1 MPATNKTS
9 DAGKRRASAARPAAG
24 LTHGQQVDILAAVL
38 ALAGVALGL
47 LLLSSSNSA
56 PAKWLVTGLAQL
68 VGWGKYLIPPA
79 LLGFA
84 ALLVAHHFSDVQPPV
99 LLERTSGAMLLFFG
113 LLAVSHY
120 VQFATAVESRT
131 LAAAGSAGGYVGAW
145 LAMFLVDRVGQI
157 GSAVVLLGWLLVAV
171 FMVSGATAA
180 DVWKGTRAFW
190 AFVTKRS
197 DRRELSG
204 AADTELPAPPQQL
217 PLPAVPDASA
227 EAATKRRVRPTA
239 AKPADALATAQ
250 DPATAVPA
258 ARKPAAKPGRKPA
271 VPAAPATESE
281 VQFASTYSGGADWAL
296 PPIAEILDPGTVA
309 VADEEFDEQR
319 SHLIEETLESFGA
332 PARVVEVNR
341 GPTVTQY
348 GVEPDFMPA
357 RGGKRTK
364 VKVNKISALAGDL
377 ALALAAPSIRIQAP
391 VPGKGFVGIEVP
403 NKHGTVVALRDSMET
418 PEYRKVK
425 SSLALAF
432 GQDVSGRAVCAD
444 LTTMPH
450 LLIAGT
456 TGSGKSVCVNGI
468 ITSLL
473 LNNTPDQLRILMVDP
488 KRVELTT
495 YNGIPHL
502 LAPVVTDLER
512 VVKSLQWVAREME
525 NRYTK
530 FAQFGARNIVD
541 FNAKAPARDEHLLP
555 YWVVII
561 DELADLMMLAPDEV
575 ERLLARLAQMAR
587 ATGIHLMIATQ
598 RPSVDVVT
606 GLIKANFP
614 ARIAFAVASSI
625 DSRVILDHSGAE
637 QLLGRGDMLFLA
649 PDASAPQRIQGVFV
663 SDAEIQKLVAYW
675 REQDRERE
683 AGKLRKLGLLPGIQP
698 EEPVPAVP
706 WEQNDEPAVPTDQ
719 DDLYSQALTVV
730 RESRKASISLLQR
743 RLRVGYTR
751 AAKLIDALEEAGVV
765 GPAKPG
771 AQQREV
777 TDFSEEAQLDDQLGA
792 AL

>member
-1 MPATNKTS
+1 MPDSNKTNG
-9 DAGKRRASAARPAAG
+9 AGKRRASAAKAAAG
-24 LTHGQQVDILAAVL
+24 LTRRQQADILAGVL
-38 ALAGVALGL
+38 ALAGLALGL

-56 PAKWLVTGLAQL
+56 PAQWLVTGLAQL
-68 VGWGKYLIPPA
+68 VGWGKYLVPVA
-79 LLGFA
+79 LLGTA
-84 ALLVAHHFSDVQPPV
+84 ALLVAPHFSEVQPQV
-99 LLERTSGAMLLFFG
+99 QAERAGGAVMLFFG
-113 LLAVSHY
+113 LLALSHF
-120 VQFATAVESRT
+120 VQFVPEVRSWE

-145 LAMFLVDRVGQI
+145 LAIILAERVGQL
-157 GSAVVLLGWLLVAV
+157 GSAVVLLGWLLVAA
-171 FMVSGATAA
+171 FMVSGAAGAKAWARVGAVFAA
-180 DVWKGTRAFW
+180 RAGGQS
-190 AFVTKRS
+190 A
-197 DRRELSG
+197 L
-204 AADTELPAPPQQL
+204 AAAAQPEPPVQL
-217 PLPAVPDASA
+217 PLPKVPDAIA
-227 EAATKRRVRPTA
+227 ETATKRRVRPA
-239 AKPADALATAQ
+239 VPKPAEALPDANAETATKRR
-250 DPATAVPA
+250 V
-258 ARKPAAKPGRKPA
+258 RPA
-271 VPAAPATESE
+271 VPKPATVAAAATEPE
-281 VQFASTYSGGADWAL
+281 AQFTQAYTGGADWAL
-296 PPIAEILDPGTVA
+296 PSISEILDPGTVA
-309 VADEEFDEQR
+309 VADDEYDEQR
-319 SHLIEETLESFGA
+319 ARLIEETLESFGA

-364 VKVNKISALAGDL
+364 VKVNKISSLAGDL
-377 ALALAAPSIRIQAP
+377 ALALAAPSIRVQAP

-418 PEYRKVK
+418 PEYKKVK

-473 LNNTPDQLRILMVDP
+473 LNNTPKQLRILMVDP
-488 KRVELTT
+488 KRVELTI

-512 VVKSLQWVAREME
+512 VVKSLQWIAREME

-541 FNAKAPARDEHLLP
+541 FNAKAPAKDEELLP

-683 AGKLRKLGLLPGIQP
+683 AGKLRKLGLLASAQP
-698 EEPVPAVP
+698 VEPPPAVP
-706 WEQNDEPAVPTDQ
+706 WEQSEEVAAPADQ
-719 DDLYSQALTVV
+719 DDLYAQALTVV
-730 RESRKASISLLQR
+730 REARKASISLLQR

-751 AAKLIDALEEAGVV
+751 AAKLIDALEEAGMV

-777 TDFSEEAQLDDQLGA
+777 TDFGEEALLEDQPGA
-792 AL
+792 PL

>member
-1 MPATNKTS
+1 MPASNKTS
-9 DAGKRRASAARPAAG
+9 DAGKRRSSAARPAAG
-24 LTHGQQVDILAAVL
+24 LTRGQQVDILAAVL

-56 PAKWLVTGLAQL
+56 PVKWLVTGLAQL
-68 VGWGKYLIPPA
+68 VGWGKYLIPVA
-79 LLGFA
+79 LLGLA
-84 ALLVAHHFSDVQPPV
+84 ALLVAPHFSDVQPPV
-99 LLERTSGAMLLFFG
+99 LAERAGGAVLLFFG
-113 LLAVSHY
+113 LLALSHY
-120 VQFATAVESRT
+120 AHFANAVESRT
-131 LAAAGSAGGYVGAW
+131 LAAAGRAGGYVGAL

-157 GSAVVLLGWLLVAV
+157 GSAVVLAGWLLVAA

-180 DVWKGTRAFW
+180 QVLQRMRAMRVF
-190 AFVTKRS
+190 AAQRS
-197 DRRELSG
+197 NRSG
-204 AADTELPAPPQQL
+204 AATAPDAALPAPPLQL
-217 PLPAVPDASA
+217 PLPSVPDASA
-227 EAATKRRVRPTA
+227 ETPTKRRVRPTVN
-239 AKPADALATAQ
+239 KPADALPTTAQ
-250 DPATAVPA
+250 TPATAVPA
-258 ARKPAAKPGRKPA
+258 AHKPAAKPGRKPA
-271 VPAAPATESE
+271 TTAVPATEPE
-281 VQFASTYSGGADWAL
+281 VQFASTYTGADWAL

-357 RGGKRTK
+357 RAGKRTK

-403 NKHGTVVALRDSMET
+403 NKHSTVVALRDSMET

-512 VVKSLQWVAREME
+512 VVKSLQWIAREME
-525 NRYTK
+525 NRYSK

-541 FNAKAPARDEHLLP
+541 FNAKAPARDEHKLP

-587 ATGIHLMIATQ
+587 ATGIHLLIATQ

-683 AGKLRKLGLLPGIQP
+683 AGKLRKLGLLPGAQP
-698 EEPVPAVP
+698 EELAPAVP
-706 WEQNDEPAVPTDQ
+706 WEQNEEPAVPTDQ
-719 DDLYSQALTVV
+719 DDLYAQAQTVV
-730 RESRKASISLLQR
+730 REARKASISLLQR

-751 AAKLIDALEEAGVV
+751 AAKLIDALEENGVV

-777 TDFSEEAQLDDQLGA
+777 TDFGEEAQLDDQLDA

>member
-1 MPATNKTS
+1 MPASNKTS
-9 DAGKRRASAARPAAG
+9 DAGKRRSSAARPAAG
-24 LTHGQQVDILAAVL
+24 LTRGQQVDILAAVL

-47 LLLSSSNSA
+47 VLLSSSNSA
-56 PAKWLVTGLAQL
+56 PVKWLVTGLAQL
-68 VGWGKYLIPPA
+68 VGWGKYLIPVA
-79 LLGFA
+79 LLGLA
-84 ALLVAHHFSDVQPPV
+84 ALLVAPHFSDVQPPV
-99 LLERTSGAMLLFFG
+99 LAERAGGAVLLFFG
-113 LLAVSHY
+113 LLALSHY
-120 VQFATAVESRT
+120 AQFANAVESRT
-131 LAAAGSAGGYVGAW
+131 LAAAGSAGGYMGAL

-157 GSAVVLLGWLLVAV
+157 GSAVVLAGWLLVAA

-180 DVWKGTRAFW
+180 QVLQRMRAMRAF
-190 AFVTKRS
+190 AAQRS
-197 DRRELSG
+197 NRSG
-204 AADTELPAPPQQL
+204 AATAPDAALPAPPLQL
-217 PLPAVPDASA
+217 PLPSVPDASA
-227 EAATKRRVRPTA
+227 ETATKRRVRPPVN
-239 AKPADALATAQ
+239 KPADALPTTAQ
-250 DPATAVPA
+250 TPATAVPA
-258 ARKPAAKPGRKPA
+258 AHKPAAKPGRKPA
-271 VPAAPATESE
+271 TTAVPATEPE
-281 VQFASTYSGGADWAL
+281 VQFASTYTGADWAL

-309 VADEEFDEQR
+309 VADEAFDEQR

-357 RGGKRTK
+357 RAGKRTK

-403 NKHGTVVALRDSMET
+403 NKHSTVVALRDSMET

-512 VVKSLQWVAREME
+512 VVKSLQWIAREME
-525 NRYTK
+525 NRYSK

-541 FNAKAPARDEHLLP
+541 FNAKAPARDEHKLP

-587 ATGIHLMIATQ
+587 ATGIHLLIATQ

-683 AGKLRKLGLLPGIQP
+683 AAKLRKLGLLPGAQP
-698 EEPVPAVP
+698 EELAPAVP
-706 WEQNDEPAVPTDQ
+706 WEQNEEPAVPTDQ
-719 DDLYSQALTVV
+719 DDLYAQAQTVV
-730 RESRKASISLLQR
+730 REARKASISLLQR

-751 AAKLIDALEEAGVV
+751 AAKLIDALEENGVV

-777 TDFSEEAQLDDQLGA
+777 TDFGEEAQLDDQLDA

>member
-1 MPATNKTS
+1 MPDSNKTNG
-9 DAGKRRASAARPAAG
+9 AGKRRASAAKAAAG
-24 LTHGQQVDILAAVL
+24 LTRRQQADILAGVL
-38 ALAGVALGL
+38 ALAGLALGL

-56 PAKWLVTGLAQL
+56 PAQWLVTGLAQL
-68 VGWGKYLIPPA
+68 VGWGKYLVPVA
-79 LLGFA
+79 LLGTA
-84 ALLVAHHFSDVQPPV
+84 VLLVAPHFSEVQPQV
-99 LLERTSGAMLLFFG
+99 QAERASGAVMLFFG
-113 LLAVSHY
+113 LLALSHF
-120 VQFATAVESRT
+120 VQFVPEVRSWE

-145 LAMFLVDRVGQI
+145 LAIILAERVGQL
-157 GSAVVLLGWLLVAV
+157 GSAVVLLGWLLVAA
-171 FMVSGATAA
+171 FLVSGATAA
-180 DVWKGTRAFW
+180 QAWQRVRAVF
-190 AFVTKRS
+190 
-197 DRRELSG
+197 
-204 AADTELPAPPQQL
+204 AARAGGQSALAAAAQPEPPVQL
-217 PLPAVPDASA
+217 PLPKVPDAIA
-227 EAATKRRVRPTA
+227 ETATKRRVRPA
-239 AKPADALATAQ
+239 VPKPAS
-250 DPATAVPA
+250 VA
-258 ARKPAAKPGRKPA
+258 AA
-271 VPAAPATESE
+271 ATEPE
-281 VQFASTYSGGADWAL
+281 AQFTQAYTGGADWAL
-296 PPIAEILDPGTVA
+296 PSISEILDPGTVA
-309 VADEEFDEQR
+309 VADDEYDEQR
-319 SHLIEETLESFGA
+319 ARLIEETLESFGA

-364 VKVNKISALAGDL
+364 VKVNKISSLAGDL
-377 ALALAAPSIRIQAP
+377 ALALAAPSIRVQAP

-418 PEYRKVK
+418 PEYKKVK

-473 LNNTPDQLRILMVDP
+473 LNNTPKQLRILMVDP
-488 KRVELTT
+488 KRVELTI

-512 VVKSLQWVAREME
+512 VVKSLQWIAREME

-541 FNAKAPARDEHLLP
+541 FNAKAPAKDEELLP

-683 AGKLRKLGLLPGIQP
+683 AGKLRKLGLLASAQP
-698 EEPVPAVP
+698 VEPPPAVP
-706 WEQNDEPAVPTDQ
+706 WEQSEEVAAPADQ
-719 DDLYSQALTVV
+719 DDLYAQALTVV
-730 RESRKASISLLQR
+730 REARKASISLLQR

-751 AAKLIDALEEAGVV
+751 AAKLIDALEEAGMV

-777 TDFSEEAQLDDQLGA
+777 TDFGEEALLEDQPGA
-792 AL
+792 PL

>member
-1 MPATNKTS
+1 MPDSNKTNG
-9 DAGKRRASAARPAAG
+9 AGKRRASAAKAAAG
-24 LTHGQQVDILAAVL
+24 LTRRQQADILAGVL
-38 ALAGVALGL
+38 ALAGLALGL

-56 PAKWLVTGLAQL
+56 PAQWLVTGLAQL
-68 VGWGKYLIPPA
+68 VGWGKYLVPVA
-79 LLGFA
+79 LLGTA
-84 ALLVAHHFSDVQPPV
+84 ALLVAPHFSEVQPQV
-99 LLERTSGAMLLFFG
+99 QAERASGAVMLFFG
-113 LLAVSHY
+113 LLALSHF
-120 VQFATAVESRT
+120 VQFVPEVRSWE

-145 LAMFLVDRVGQI
+145 LAIILAERVGQL
-157 GSAVVLLGWLLVAV
+157 GSAVVLLGWLLVAA

-180 DVWKGTRAFW
+180 QAWQRVRAVF
-190 AFVTKRS
+190 AVRAGGQS
-197 DRRELSG
+197 AL
-204 AADTELPAPPQQL
+204 AAAAQPEPPVQL
-217 PLPAVPDASA
+217 PLPKVPDANA
-227 EAATKRRVRPTA
+227 ETATKRRVRPA
-239 AKPADALATAQ
+239 VPKPATVAAAANEPEALFTQAYT
-250 DPATAVPA
+250 
-258 ARKPAAKPGRKPA
+258 
-271 VPAAPATESE
+271 
-281 VQFASTYSGGADWAL
+281 GGADWAL
-296 PPIAEILDPGTVA
+296 PSISEILDPGTVA
-309 VADEEFDEQR
+309 VADDEYDEQR
-319 SHLIEETLESFGA
+319 ARLIEETLESFGA

-364 VKVNKISALAGDL
+364 VKVNKISSLAGDL
-377 ALALAAPSIRIQAP
+377 ALALAAPSIRVQAP

-418 PEYRKVK
+418 PEYKKVK

-473 LNNTPDQLRILMVDP
+473 LNNTPKQLRILMVDP
-488 KRVELTT
+488 KRVELTI

-512 VVKSLQWVAREME
+512 VVKSLQWIAREME

-541 FNAKAPARDEHLLP
+541 FNAKAPAKDEELLP

-683 AGKLRKLGLLPGIQP
+683 AGKLRKLGLLASAQP
-698 EEPVPAVP
+698 VEPPPAVP
-706 WEQNDEPAVPTDQ
+706 WEQSEEVAAPADQ
-719 DDLYSQALTVV
+719 DDLYAQALTVV
-730 RESRKASISLLQR
+730 REARKASISLLQR

-751 AAKLIDALEEAGVV
+751 AAKLIDALEEAGMV

-777 TDFSEEAQLDDQLGA
+777 TDFGEEALLEDQPGA
-792 AL
+792 PL

>member
-1 MPATNKTS
+1 M
-9 DAGKRRASAARPAAG
+9 
-24 LTHGQQVDILAAVL
+24 DILAAVL

-56 PAKWLVTGLAQL
+56 PAKWLVAGLAQL
-68 VGWGKYLIPPA
+68 VGWGKYLIPLA
-79 LLGFA
+79 LLGIA
-84 ALLVAHHFSDVQPPV
+84 ALLVAPHFSDVQPPV
-99 LLERTSGAMLLFFG
+99 LVERASGAVLLFFG
-113 LLAVSHY
+113 LLALSHY

-145 LAMFLVDRVGQI
+145 LAMFLVDRVGRI
-157 GSAVVLLGWLLVAV
+157 GSAVVLLGWLLVAA
-171 FMVSGATAA
+171 FMVSSATLAQVVQFMHA
-180 DVWKGTRAFW
+180 VWS
-190 AFVTKRS
+190 FVSRRS
-197 DRRELSG
+197 DHSARSG
-204 AADTELPAPPQQL
+204 AAHAGLPEPPLQL
-217 PLPAVPDASA
+217 PLPTVPDACA
-227 EAATKRRVRPTA
+227 ETATKRRVRPTA
-239 AKPADALATAQ
+239 AKPADALPATAQ
-250 DPATAVPA
+250 DPETAVPA

-271 VPAAPATESE
+271 TTAATESE
-281 VQFASTYSGGADWAL
+281 AQFASTYSGGADWAL

-319 SHLIEETLESFGA
+319 SHLIEETLELLGA

-357 RGGKRTK
+357 RAGKRTK

-377 ALALAAPSIRIQAP
+377 ALALAASSIRIQAP

-418 PEYRKVK
+418 HEYRMVK
-425 SSLALAF
+425 SSLKLAL
-432 GQDVSGRAVCAD
+432 GQNVSGRAVCAD
-444 LTTMPH
+444 LTAMPH

-456 TGSGKSVCVNGI
+456 TGSGKTMCVNGI

-512 VVKSLQWVAREME
+512 VVKSLQWIAREME

-698 EEPVPAVP
+698 EEPAPAVP

-777 TDFSEEAQLDDQLGA
+777 TDFGEEAHLDDQPGA

>member
-1 MPATNKTS
+1 MPDSNKTNG
-9 DAGKRRASAARPAAG
+9 AGKRRASAAIAAAG
-24 LTHGQQVDILAAVL
+24 LTRRQQADILAGVL
-38 ALAGVALGL
+38 ALAGLVLGL

-56 PAKWLVTGLAQL
+56 PAQWLVTGLAQL
-68 VGWGKYLIPPA
+68 VGWGKYLVPVA
-79 LLGFA
+79 LLGTA
-84 ALLVAHHFSDVQPPV
+84 VLLVAPHFSEVQPQV
-99 LLERTSGAMLLFFG
+99 QAERASGAVMLFFG
-113 LLAVSHY
+113 LLALSHF
-120 VQFATAVESRT
+120 VQFVPEVRSWE
-131 LAAAGSAGGYVGAW
+131 LAGAGSAGGYVGAW
-145 LAMFLVDRVGQI
+145 LAIILAERVGQL
-157 GSAVVLLGWLLVAV
+157 GSAVVLLGWLLVAA

-180 DVWKGTRAFW
+180 QAWQRVRAVF
-190 AFVTKRS
+190 
-197 DRRELSG
+197 
-204 AADTELPAPPQQL
+204 AARAGGQSALAAAAQPEPPVQL
-217 PLPAVPDASA
+217 PLPKVPDAVA
-227 EAATKRRVRPTA
+227 ETATKRRVRPA
-239 AKPADALATAQ
+239 VSKPAEALPDANAETATKRR
-250 DPATAVPA
+250 V
-258 ARKPAAKPGRKPA
+258 RPA
-271 VPAAPATESE
+271 VPKPASVAAAANEPEA
-281 VQFASTYSGGADWAL
+281 QFTQAYTGGADWAL
-296 PPIAEILDPGTVA
+296 PSISEILDPGTVA
-309 VADEEFDEQR
+309 VADDEYDEQR
-319 SHLIEETLESFGA
+319 ARLIEETLESFGA

-364 VKVNKISALAGDL
+364 VKVNKISSLAGDL
-377 ALALAAPSIRIQAP
+377 ALALAAPSIRVQAP

-418 PEYRKVK
+418 PEYKKVK

-468 ITSLL
+468 ISSLL
-473 LNNTPDQLRILMVDP
+473 LNNTPKQLRILMVDP
-488 KRVELTT
+488 KRVELTI

-512 VVKSLQWVAREME
+512 VVKSLQWIAREME

-541 FNAKAPARDEHLLP
+541 FNAKAPAKDEELLP

-683 AGKLRKLGLLPGIQP
+683 AGKLRKLGLLASAQP
-698 EEPVPAVP
+698 VEPPPAVP
-706 WEQNDEPAVPTDQ
+706 WEQSEEVAAPADQ
-719 DDLYSQALTVV
+719 DDLYAQALTVV
-730 RESRKASISLLQR
+730 REARKASISLLQR

-751 AAKLIDALEEAGVV
+751 AAKLIDALEEAGMV

-777 TDFSEEAQLDDQLGA
+777 TDFGEEALLEDQPGA
-792 AL
+792 PL

>member
-1 MPATNKTS
+1 
-9 DAGKRRASAARPAAG
+9 
-24 LTHGQQVDILAAVL
+24 LTRGQQVDILAALL

-47 LLLSSSNSA
+47 LLLSSSNST
-56 PAKWLVTGLAQL
+56 PVKWLVTGLAQL
-68 VGWGKYLIPPA
+68 VGWGKYLIPVV

-84 ALLVAHHFSDVQPPV
+84 GLLVAHHFSEVQPSVLAERAIGAV
-99 LLERTSGAMLLFFG
+99 LLLFG
-113 LLAVSHY
+113 LLALSHY
-120 VQFATAVESRT
+120 AQFPNASESRT
-131 LAAAGSAGGYVGAW
+131 LAAAGSAGGYAGAL

-157 GSAVVLLGWLLVAV
+157 GSAVVLAGWLLVAA

-180 DVWKGTRAFW
+180 QVLQRLRIVRAFV
-190 AFVTKRS
+190 AKRS
-197 DRRELSG
+197 DRSG
-204 AADTELPAPPQQL
+204 AVPAPDNALAAPPLQL
-217 PLPAVPDASA
+217 PLPSVPDASA
-227 EAATKRRVRPTA
+227 ESATKRRVRPTVN
-239 AKPADALATAQ
+239 KPAGALPATAQ
-250 DPATAVPA
+250 DPAPAVPA

-271 VPAAPATESE
+271 TPEAPATEPE
-281 VQFASTYSGGADWAL
+281 VQFASTYAGGADWAL
-296 PPIAEILDPGTVA
+296 PPVAEILDPGAVA

-319 SHLIEETLESFGA
+319 SRLIEDTLESFGA

-357 RGGKRTK
+357 RAGKRTK

-425 SSLALAF
+425 STLALAF

-512 VVKSLQWVAREME
+512 VVKSLQWIAREME
-525 NRYTK
+525 NRYSK
-530 FAQFGARNIVD
+530 FAHFGARNIVD
-541 FNAKAPARDEHLLP
+541 FNAKAPARDEHKLP

-587 ATGIHLMIATQ
+587 ATGIHLLIATQ

-663 SDAEIQKLVAYW
+663 SDAEIQKLVAHW

-683 AGKLRKLGLLPGIQP
+683 AGKLRKLGLLPGAKP
-698 EEPVPAVP
+698 EESAPPEP
-706 WEQNDEPAVPTDQ
+706 WEQNEEPAVPADQ
-719 DDLYSQALTVV
+719 DDLYAQALTAV
-730 RESRKASISLLQR
+730 REARKASISLLQR

-751 AAKLIDALEEAGVV
+751 AAKLIDALEENGVV

-777 TDFSEEAQLDDQLGA
+777 MDFGEEAQLDDQLDA

>member
-1 MPATNKTS
+1 MPASNKTS
-9 DAGKRRASAARPAAG
+9 DAGKRRSSAAGPAAG
-24 LTHGQQVDILAAVL
+24 LTRGQQVDILAAVL

-68 VGWGKYLIPPA
+68 VGWGKYLIPLA
-79 LLGFA
+79 LLGVA
-84 ALLVAHHFSDVQPPV
+84 ALLVARHFSDVQPPV
-99 LLERTSGAMLLFFG
+99 LAERAGGAVLLFLG

-120 VQFATAVESRT
+120 VQFADAVESRT

-145 LAMFLVDRVGQI
+145 LAKFLVDRVGQI
-157 GSAVVLLGWLLVAV
+157 GSAVVLAGWLLVAA

-180 DVWKGTRAFW
+180 QVLQRMRAVR
-190 AFVTKRS
+190 ALGEKRG
-197 DRRELSG
+197 DRS
-204 AADTELPAPPQQL
+204 AALTAPDPELPAPPLQL
-217 PLPAVPDASA
+217 PLPTVPDASA
-227 EAATKRRVRPTA
+227 ETATKRRVRPTA
-239 AKPADALATAQ
+239 AKPADALPATAQ
-250 DPATAVPA
+250 DAAPAVPA
-258 ARKPAAKPGRKPA
+258 ARKPGRKPA
-271 VPAAPATESE
+271 SAAAPATEPE

-296 PPIAEILDPGTVA
+296 PPIAEILDPGTLA

-319 SHLIEETLESFGA
+319 AHLIEETLESFGA

-357 RGGKRTK
+357 RAGKRTK
-364 VKVNKISALAGDL
+364 VKVNKIAALAGDL
-377 ALALAAPSIRIQAP
+377 ALALAAPSIRVQAP

-403 NKHGTVVALRDSMET
+403 NKHSTVVALRDSMES
-418 PEYRKVK
+418 PQYRKVK

-512 VVKSLQWVAREME
+512 VVKSLQWIAREME
-525 NRYTK
+525 NRYSK

-587 ATGIHLMIATQ
+587 ATGIHLLIATQ

-683 AGKLRKLGLLPGIQP
+683 AGKLRKLGLLPGAQP
-698 EEPVPAVP
+698 EEPAPAVP
-706 WEQNDEPAVPTDQ
+706 WEQNEEPAVPTDQ
-719 DDLYSQALTVV
+719 DDLYAQALTVV
-730 RESRKASISLLQR
+730 REARKASISLLQR

-751 AAKLIDALEEAGVV
+751 AAKLIDALEENGVV

-777 TDFSEEAQLDDQLGA
+777 TDFGEEAQLDDQLDA

>member
-1 MPATNKTS
+1 MPDSNKTNG
-9 DAGKRRASAARPAAG
+9 AGKRRASAAKAAAG
-24 LTHGQQVDILAAVL
+24 LTRRQQADILAGVL
-38 ALAGVALGL
+38 ALAGLALGL

-56 PAKWLVTGLAQL
+56 PAQWLVTGLAQL
-68 VGWGKYLIPPA
+68 VGWGKYLVPVA
-79 LLGFA
+79 LLGTA
-84 ALLVAHHFSDVQPPV
+84 ALLVAPHFSEVQPQV
-99 LLERTSGAMLLFFG
+99 QAERAGGAVMLFFG
-113 LLAVSHY
+113 LLALSHF
-120 VQFATAVESRT
+120 VQFVPEVRSWE

-145 LAMFLVDRVGQI
+145 LAIILAERVGQL
-157 GSAVVLLGWLLVAV
+157 GSSVVLLGWLLVAA

-180 DVWKGTRAFW
+180 QAWQRVRAVF
-190 AFVTKRS
+190 
-197 DRRELSG
+197 
-204 AADTELPAPPQQL
+204 AARAGGQSALAAAAQPDPPVQL
-217 PLPAVPDASA
+217 PLPKVPDTIA
-227 EAATKRRVRPTA
+227 ETATKRRVRPA
-239 AKPADALATAQ
+239 VPKPAEALPDAYSETATKRR
-250 DPATAVPA
+250 V
-258 ARKPAAKPGRKPA
+258 RPA
-271 VPAAPATESE
+271 VPKPASVAAAASE
-281 VQFASTYSGGADWAL
+281 PEAQFTQAYTGGADWAL
-296 PPIAEILDPGTVA
+296 PSISEILDPGTVA
-309 VADEEFDEQR
+309 VADDEYDEQR
-319 SHLIEETLESFGA
+319 ARLIEETLESFGA

-364 VKVNKISALAGDL
+364 VKVNKISSLAGDL
-377 ALALAAPSIRIQAP
+377 ALALAAPSIRVQAP

-418 PEYRKVK
+418 PEYKKVK

-473 LNNTPDQLRILMVDP
+473 LNNTPKQLRILMVDP
-488 KRVELTT
+488 KRVELTI

-512 VVKSLQWVAREME
+512 VVKSLQWIAREME

-541 FNAKAPARDEHLLP
+541 FNAKAPAKDEELLP

-683 AGKLRKLGLLPGIQP
+683 AGKLRKLGLLASAQP
-698 EEPVPAVP
+698 VEPPPAVP
-706 WEQNDEPAVPTDQ
+706 WEQSEEVAAPADQ
-719 DDLYSQALTVV
+719 DDLYAQALTVV
-730 RESRKASISLLQR
+730 REARKASISLLQR

-751 AAKLIDALEEAGVV
+751 AAKLIDALEEAGMV

-777 TDFSEEAQLDDQLGA
+777 TDFGEEALLEDQPGA
-792 AL
+792 PL

>member
-1 MPATNKTS
+1 MPASNKTS
-9 DAGKRRASAARPAAG
+9 DAGKRRSSAAGAAAG
-24 LTHGQQVDILAAVL
+24 LTRGQQVDILAAVL

-68 VGWGKYLIPPA
+68 VGWGKYLIPLA
-79 LLGFA
+79 LLGIA
-84 ALLVAHHFSDVQPPV
+84 ALLVARHFSDVQPPV
-99 LLERTSGAMLLFFG
+99 LAERAGGAVLLFFG
-113 LLAVSHY
+113 LLALSHY
-120 VQFATAVESRT
+120 VQFADAAESRT

-157 GSAVVLLGWLLVAV
+157 GSAVVLAGWLLVAA

-180 DVWKGTRAFW
+180 QVLQRMRTVRALGE
-190 AFVTKRS
+190 KRG
-197 DRRELSG
+197 DRS
-204 AADTELPAPPQQL
+204 AAATAPDPELPAPPLQL
-217 PLPAVPDASA
+217 PLPTVPDASA
-227 EAATKRRVRPTA
+227 ETATKQSVRPMA
-239 AKPADALATAQ
+239 AKPAEALSATAQ
-250 DPATAVPA
+250 DAAPAVPA
-258 ARKPAAKPGRKPA
+258 ARKPARKA
-271 VPAAPATESE
+271 ASAAAPVTEAE
-281 VQFASTYSGGADWAL
+281 VQFASTYSGGADWV
-296 PPIAEILDPGTVA
+296 PPLIEEILDPGTVA
-309 VADEEFDEQR
+309 VADKEFDIQR
-319 SHLIEETLESFGA
+319 SRLIEETLGSFGA
-332 PARVVEVNR
+332 PANVKEVNH

-357 RGGKRTK
+357 RAGKRTK
-364 VKVNKISALAGDL
+364 VKVNKIAALAGDL

-403 NKHGTVVALRDSMET
+403 NKHATVVALRDSMES

-425 SSLALAF
+425 SSLALAL

-512 VVKSLQWVAREME
+512 VVKSLQWIAREME
-525 NRYTK
+525 NRYSK

-587 ATGIHLMIATQ
+587 ATGIHLLIATQ

-683 AGKLRKLGLLPGIQP
+683 AGKLRKLGLLASAQP
-698 EEPVPAVP
+698 VEPPPAVP
-706 WEQNDEPAVPTDQ
+706 WEQSEEVAAPADQ
-719 DDLYSQALTVV
+719 DDLYAQALTVV
-730 RESRKASISLLQR
+730 REARKASISLLQR

-751 AAKLIDALEEAGVV
+751 AAKLIDALEEAGMV

-777 TDFSEEAQLDDQLGA
+777 TDFGEEALLEDQPGA
-792 AL
+792 PL

>member
-1 MPATNKTS
+1 MPDSNKTNG
-9 DAGKRRASAARPAAG
+9 AGKRRASAAKAAAG
-24 LTHGQQVDILAAVL
+24 LTRRQQADILAGVL
-38 ALAGVALGL
+38 ALAGLALGL

-56 PAKWLVTGLAQL
+56 PAQWLVTGLAQL
-68 VGWGKYLIPPA
+68 VGWGKYLVPVA
-79 LLGFA
+79 LLGTA
-84 ALLVAHHFSDVQPPV
+84 ALLVAPHFSEVQPQV
-99 LLERTSGAMLLFFG
+99 QAERAGGAVMLFFG
-113 LLAVSHY
+113 LLALSHF
-120 VQFATAVESRT
+120 VQFVPEVRSWE

-145 LAMFLVDRVGQI
+145 LAIILAERVGQL
-157 GSAVVLLGWLLVAV
+157 GSAVVLLGWLLVAA

-180 DVWKGTRAFW
+180 QAWQRVRAVF
-190 AFVTKRS
+190 
-197 DRRELSG
+197 
-204 AADTELPAPPQQL
+204 AARAGGQSALAVAAQPEPPVQL
-217 PLPAVPDASA
+217 PLPKVPDAVA
-227 EAATKRRVRPTA
+227 ETATKRRVRPA
-239 AKPADALATAQ
+239 VPKPAEALPDANAETATKRR
-250 DPATAVPA
+250 V
-258 ARKPAAKPGRKPA
+258 RPA
-271 VPAAPATESE
+271 VPKPATVAAAANEPE
-281 VQFASTYSGGADWAL
+281 ALFTQAYTGGADWAL
-296 PPIAEILDPGTVA
+296 PSISEILDPGTVA
-309 VADEEFDEQR
+309 VADDEYDEQR
-319 SHLIEETLESFGA
+319 ARLIEETLESFGA

-364 VKVNKISALAGDL
+364 VKVNKISSLAGDL
-377 ALALAAPSIRIQAP
+377 ALALAAPSIRVQAP

-418 PEYRKVK
+418 PEYKKVK

-473 LNNTPDQLRILMVDP
+473 LNNTPKQLRILMVDP
-488 KRVELTT
+488 KRVELTI

-512 VVKSLQWVAREME
+512 VVKSLQWIAREME

-541 FNAKAPARDEHLLP
+541 FNAKAPAKDEELLP

-683 AGKLRKLGLLPGIQP
+683 AGKLRKLGLLASAQP
-698 EEPVPAVP
+698 VEPPPAVP
-706 WEQNDEPAVPTDQ
+706 WEQSEEVAAPADQ
-719 DDLYSQALTVV
+719 DDLYAQALTVV
-730 RESRKASISLLQR
+730 REARKASISLLQR

-751 AAKLIDALEEAGVV
+751 AAKLIDALEEAGMV

-777 TDFSEEAQLDDQLGA
+777 TDFGEEALLEDQPGA
-792 AL
+792 PL

>member
-1 MPATNKTS
+1 MPDSNKTNG
-9 DAGKRRASAARPAAG
+9 AGKRRASAAKVAAG
-24 LTHGQQVDILAAVL
+24 LTRRQQADILAGVL
-38 ALAGVALGL
+38 ALAGLALGL

-56 PAKWLVTGLAQL
+56 PAQWLVTGLAQL
-68 VGWGKYLIPPA
+68 VGWGKYLVPVA
-79 LLGFA
+79 LLGTA
-84 ALLVAHHFSDVQPPV
+84 VLLVAPHFSEVQPQV
-99 LLERTSGAMLLFFG
+99 QAERASGAVMLFFG
-113 LLAVSHY
+113 LLALSHF
-120 VQFATAVESRT
+120 VQFVSEVRSWE

-145 LAMFLVDRVGQI
+145 LAIILAERVGQL
-157 GSAVVLLGWLLVAV
+157 GSAVVLLGWLLVAA

-180 DVWKGTRAFW
+180 QAWQRVRAVF
-190 AFVTKRS
+190 
-197 DRRELSG
+197 
-204 AADTELPAPPQQL
+204 AARAGGQSALAAAAQPEPPVQL
-217 PLPAVPDASA
+217 PLPKVPDAIS
-227 EAATKRRVRPTA
+227 ETATKRRVRPA
-239 AKPADALATAQ
+239 VSKPAEALPDANAETATKRR
-250 DPATAVPA
+250 V
-258 ARKPAAKPGRKPA
+258 RPA
-271 VPAAPATESE
+271 VPKPASVAAAANEPEA
-281 VQFASTYSGGADWAL
+281 QFTQAYTGGADWAL
-296 PPIAEILDPGTVA
+296 PSISEILDPGTVA
-309 VADEEFDEQR
+309 VADDEYDEQR
-319 SHLIEETLESFGA
+319 ARLIEETLESFGA

-364 VKVNKISALAGDL
+364 VKVNKISSLAGDL
-377 ALALAAPSIRIQAP
+377 ALALAAPSIRVQAP

-418 PEYRKVK
+418 PEYKKVK

-468 ITSLL
+468 ISSLL
-473 LNNTPDQLRILMVDP
+473 LNNTPKQLRILMVDP
-488 KRVELTT
+488 KRVELTI

-512 VVKSLQWVAREME
+512 VVKSLQWIAREME

-541 FNAKAPARDEHLLP
+541 FNAKAPAKDEELLP

-675 REQDRERE
+675 REQDREHE
-683 AGKLRKLGLLPGIQP
+683 AGKLRKLGLLASAQP
-698 EEPVPAVP
+698 VEPPPAVP
-706 WEQNDEPAVPTDQ
+706 WEQSEEVAAPADQ
-719 DDLYSQALTVV
+719 DDLYAQALTVV
-730 RESRKASISLLQR
+730 REARKASISLLQR

-751 AAKLIDALEEAGVV
+751 AAKLIDALEEAGMV

-777 TDFSEEAQLDDQLGA
+777 TDFGEEALLEDQPGA
-792 AL
+792 PL

>member
-1 MPATNKTS
+1 MPDSNKTNG
-9 DAGKRRASAARPAAG
+9 AGKRRASAAKAAAG
-24 LTHGQQVDILAAVL
+24 LTRRQQADILAGVL
-38 ALAGVALGL
+38 ALAGLALGL

-56 PAKWLVTGLAQL
+56 PAQWLVTGLAQL
-68 VGWGKYLIPPA
+68 VGWGKYLVPVA
-79 LLGFA
+79 LLGTA
-84 ALLVAHHFSDVQPPV
+84 ALLVAPHFSEVQPQV
-99 LLERTSGAMLLFFG
+99 QAERAGGAVMLFFG
-113 LLAVSHY
+113 LLALSHF
-120 VQFATAVESRT
+120 VQFVPEVRSWE

-145 LAMFLVDRVGQI
+145 LAIILAERVGQL
-157 GSAVVLLGWLLVAV
+157 GSAVVLLGWLLVAA

-180 DVWKGTRAFW
+180 QAWQRVRAVF
-190 AFVTKRS
+190 
-197 DRRELSG
+197 
-204 AADTELPAPPQQL
+204 AARAGGQSALALAAQPEPPVQL
-217 PLPAVPDASA
+217 PLPKVPDAVA
-227 EAATKRRVRPTA
+227 ETATKRRVRPA
-239 AKPADALATAQ
+239 VPKPAEALPDANAETATKRR
-250 DPATAVPA
+250 V
-258 ARKPAAKPGRKPA
+258 RPA
-271 VPAAPATESE
+271 VPKPATVAAAATEPE
-281 VQFASTYSGGADWAL
+281 AQFTQAYTGGADWAL
-296 PPIAEILDPGTVA
+296 PSISEILDPGTVA
-309 VADEEFDEQR
+309 VADDEYDEQR
-319 SHLIEETLESFGA
+319 ARLIEETLESFGA

-364 VKVNKISALAGDL
+364 VKVNKISSLAGDL
-377 ALALAAPSIRIQAP
+377 ALALAAPSIRVQAP

-418 PEYRKVK
+418 PEYKKVK

-473 LNNTPDQLRILMVDP
+473 LNNTPKQLRILMVDP
-488 KRVELTT
+488 KRVELTI

-512 VVKSLQWVAREME
+512 VVKSLQWIAREME

-541 FNAKAPARDEHLLP
+541 FNAKAPAKDEELLP

-683 AGKLRKLGLLPGIQP
+683 AGKLRKLGLLASAQP
-698 EEPVPAVP
+698 VEPPPAVP
-706 WEQNDEPAVPTDQ
+706 WEQSEEVAAPADQ
-719 DDLYSQALTVV
+719 DDLYAQALTVV
-730 RESRKASISLLQR
+730 REARKASISLLQR

-751 AAKLIDALEEAGVV
+751 AAKLIDALEEAGMV

-777 TDFSEEAQLDDQLGA
+777 TDFGEEALLEDQPGA
-792 AL
+792 PL